1 MPPKRSTRSLEAKL
15 SRLAELREAPE
26 TAELHDELAKH
37 LTDKSAHVVARAASV
52 IEARKFELLADNV
65 EAEFE
70 RFMMDPKKLD
80 KGCIAKTAIVT
91 CLASLEQG
99 SAEVFLK
106 SLRHIQLEPSF
117 GGPVDTAVE
126 LRSQSAFGLTS
137 TGYPDTVLELTTA
150 LADEAYP
157 VRQAAV
163 RALSSLGRIEVEP
176 VLRLKAL
183 HGDPEPQVLSETLE
197 ALLVLSPERSL
208 SFVERYL
215 DASDEAVGEAAVLAL
230 GASRCVGAFELLTS
244 RLDRSF
250 SRSSLTRTLLLAIAM
265 LRRDNAIAFLLNL
278 VTEGPR
284 RRAEDALRAL
294 ALHRYDRAL
303 SERIASAVEAR
314 KEDDLSEIYAEE
326 FPSGSGSSERL

>member
-26 TAELHDELAKH
+26 TPELHKELAKH
-37 LTDKSAHVVARAASV
+37 LTDKSAHVVARAAAV
-52 IEARKFELLADNV
+52 VDARKIEPLAEEV
-65 EAEFE
+65 EAQFE
-70 RFMMDPKKLD
+70 RFMVDPIKLD
-80 KGCIAKTAIVT
+80 KGCIAKTAIAT

-99 SAEVFLK
+99 SAEIFLK
-106 SLRHIQLEPSF
+106 GLRHIQLEPSF

-126 LRSQSAFGLTS
+126 LRSQSASGLPS

-163 RALSSLGRIEVEP
+163 RALSSFSRIEVEP
-176 VLRLKAL
+176 LLRLKAL

-208 SFVERYL
+208 AFVERYL
-215 DASDEAVGEAAVLAL
+215 DASDDAVAEAAVLAL
-230 GASRCVGAFELLTS
+230 GASRCEGAFELLTS

-250 SRSSLTRTLLLAIAM
+250 TRSSLTRTVLLAIGM
-265 LRRDNAIAFLLNL
+265 LRREGAIAFLMNV
-278 VTEGPR
+278 VTDGPR
-284 RRAEDALRAL
+284 RRAAAALRAL
-294 ALHRYDRAL
+294 AIHRYDEAL
-303 SERIASAVEAR
+303 SQRVASAVAAR
-314 KEDDLSEIYAEE
+314 AEDDLKELYERE
-326 FPSGSGSSERL
+326 FPASE